1 MKLDR
6 KRVEFSASIVIGILV
21 AAVLGSL
28 WRTRGLAL
36 IVEILVA
43 TITGGL
49 LAYLLYPRFFPGS
62 RR

>member
-28 WRTRGLAL
+28 WRSRGLVL
-36 IVEILVA
+36 IVETLVA
-43 TITGGL
+43 AITGGL
-49 LAYLLYPRFFPGS
+49 IAYLLYPRFFPAD